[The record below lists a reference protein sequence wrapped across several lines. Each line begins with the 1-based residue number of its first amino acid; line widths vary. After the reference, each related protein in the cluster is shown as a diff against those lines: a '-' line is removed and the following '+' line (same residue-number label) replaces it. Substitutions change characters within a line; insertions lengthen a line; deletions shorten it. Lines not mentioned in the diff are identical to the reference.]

1 MFTIETYIYALSN
14 VEFYLIRSELLSA
27 KACCLTGQGA
37 YLTGKHQPLWQSV
50 LRALFLA
57 TNSKTKLAI
66 ISRICKESLISL
78 NKTFN
83 EFNHVSIEYAK
94 KRNSYLKISRAND
107 DEQSHN
113 DPWARNG
120 TFHIQICDSD

>member
-1 MFTIETYIYALSN
+1 MLKRAAWLARARISRESTNHCDNQFC
-14 VEFYLIRSELLSA
+14 EL
-27 KACCLTGQGA
+27 C
-37 YLTGKHQPLWQSV
+37 
-50 LRALFLA
+50 LA
-57 TNSKTKLAI
+57 TNSKTKFTI